1 MTNHEHGH
9 GHDDVVT
16 QREVVREPGDSVTS
30 YAAVKYG
37 FILLITIVILWFI
50 AKYLLPLV
58 TG

>member
-1 MTNHEHGH
+1 MTHHDH
-9 GHDDVVT
+9 GHDEVVER
-16 QREVVREPGDSVTS
+16 QVVRESGDSVTS

-50 AKYLLPLV
+50 AKYLLPII

>member
-1 MTNHEHGH
+1 MTHHDH
-9 GHDDVVT
+9 GHDEVVT

-30 YAAVKYG
+30 YALVKYG

-50 AKYLLPLV
+50 AKFLLPLI

>member
-1 MTNHEHGH
+1 MT
-9 GHDDVVT
+9 HDHHAHDEVV
-16 QREVVREPGDSVTS
+16 QREVVHEPRESITS

-50 AKYLLPLV
+50 AKFLLPLI